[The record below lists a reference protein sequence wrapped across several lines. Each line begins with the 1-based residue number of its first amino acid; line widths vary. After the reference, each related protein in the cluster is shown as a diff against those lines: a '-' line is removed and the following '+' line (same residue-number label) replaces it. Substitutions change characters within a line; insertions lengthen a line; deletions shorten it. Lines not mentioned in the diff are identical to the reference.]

1 MNLENVGIS
10 YNASYLL
17 QGNQIERC
25 KKSIDLNAKVTE
37 LLLRTDKKD
46 CDIDNIKKVYKGK
59 VLFHVPAI
67 NPDLANLKSVNEL
80 VRTLSENGIKMITI
94 NASNLSLDLF
104 EWSTLE
110 EQKKYFLNIVTAIA
124 TLASNKIEVAIDN
137 LKHNESNTMF
147 GSDIAQVTDII
158 VYSRKMLVK
167 DFGFKE
173 DVAEKYIGLSLNID
187 NIDVSSDK
195 ENLNNWNKAYEIA
208 QNIKFTAWSRK
219 KVESEIKE
227 EAKNVRISNL
237 DNEKNI
243 KLITDMCKRN
253 NYIVLLKTE
262 SDIDEV
268 DEQFVLLLNL
278 MGVDINV
285 IKESSIKT
293 KIKDNSK
300 NNKKI
305 TNMIIALMIITT
317 IIILCMMFLLELR

>member
-1 MNLENVGIS
+1 MNLENIGIS

-137 LKHNESNTMF
+137 LKRNESNTMF

-173 DVAEKYIGLSLNID
+173 DVAEKYIGLSLNLD
-187 NIDVSSDK
+187 NIDVSSAK
-195 ENLNNWNKAYEIA
+195 ESLNNWFEVFN
-208 QNIKFTAWSRK
+208 NSIKCI
-219 KVESEIKE
+219 KV
-227 EAKNVRISNL
+227 SNL
-237 DNEKNI
+237 DNEENI
-243 KLITDMCKRN
+243 KFLTDICKKN
-253 NYIVLLKTE
+253 NYVVLLKTE
-262 SDIDEV
+262 SDLDEV
-268 DEQFVLLLNL
+268 DEQYVSLLNL
-278 MGVDINV
+278 MGVDVNIT
-285 IKESSIKT
+285 KENSKKT
-293 KIKDNSK
+293 KIKDISK

-305 TNMIIALMIITT
+305 TNIIIALMIITT
-317 IIILCMMFLLELR
+317 IIILCMMFILELR

>member
-46 CDIDNIKKVYKGK
+46 CDIDNIKKVYKEK

-195 ENLNNWNKAYEIA
+195 ENLNNWFEVFN
-208 QNIKFTAWSRK
+208 NSIKC
-219 KVESEIKE
+219 IK
-227 EAKNVRISNL
+227 ISNL

-243 KLITDMCKRN
+243 KLITDMCKKN

-317 IIILCMMFLLELR
+317 IIILCMMFILELR

>member
-195 ENLNNWNKAYEIA
+195 ENLNNWFEVFN
-208 QNIKFTAWSRK
+208 NSIKC
-219 KVESEIKE
+219 IK
-227 EAKNVRISNL
+227 ISNL

-243 KLITDMCKRN
+243 KLITDMCKKN

-305 TNMIIALMIITT
+305 TNIIIALMIITT
-317 IIILCMMFLLELR
+317 IIILCMMFILELR

>member
-25 KKSIDLNAKVTE
+25 KKSIDLNVKVTE

-195 ENLNNWNKAYEIA
+195 ENLNNWFEVFN
-208 QNIKFTAWSRK
+208 NSIKC
-219 KVESEIKE
+219 IK
-227 EAKNVRISNL
+227 ISNL

-243 KLITDMCKRN
+243 KLFTDMCKKN

-317 IIILCMMFLLELR
+317 IIILCMMFILELR

>member
-25 KKSIDLNAKVTE
+25 KKSIDLNVKVTE

-80 VRTLSENGIKMITI
+80 VRTLSGNGIKMITI

-147 GSDIAQVTDII
+147 GSDIAQV
-158 VYSRKMLVK
+158 R
-167 DFGFKE
+167 FKY
-173 DVAEKYIGLSLNID
+173 DWK
-187 NIDVSSDK
+187 
-195 ENLNNWNKAYEIA
+195 
-208 QNIKFTAWSRK
+208 
-219 KVESEIKE
+219 
-227 EAKNVRISNL
+227 
-237 DNEKNI
+237 
-243 KLITDMCKRN
+243 
-253 NYIVLLKTE
+253 
-262 SDIDEV
+262 
-268 DEQFVLLLNL
+268 
-278 MGVDINV
+278 
-285 IKESSIKT
+285 
-293 KIKDNSK
+293 
-300 NNKKI
+300 
-305 TNMIIALMIITT
+305 IALIILIYILKYRY
-317 IIILCMMFLLELR
+317 IIIKKYYYPVFYKKLSIFV

>member
-25 KKSIDLNAKVTE
+25 KKSIDLNVKVTE

-80 VRTLSENGIKMITI
+80 VRTLSGNGIKMITI

-187 NIDVSSDK
+187 NIDFSSDK
-195 ENLNNWNKAYEIA
+195 ENLNNWFEVFN
-208 QNIKFTAWSRK
+208 NSIKC
-219 KVESEIKE
+219 IK
-227 EAKNVRISNL
+227 ISNL

-243 KLITDMCKRN
+243 KLITDMCKKN

-285 IKESSIKT
+285 IKESTIKT

-317 IIILCMMFLLELR
+317 IIILCMMFILELR

>member
-1 MNLENVGIS
+1 MNLENIGIS

-137 LKHNESNTMF
+137 LKRNESNTMF

-173 DVAEKYIGLSLNID
+173 DVAEKYIGLSLNLD
-187 NIDVSSDK
+187 NIDVSSAK
-195 ENLNNWNKAYEIA
+195 ESLNNWFEVFN
-208 QNIKFTAWSRK
+208 NSIKCI
-219 KVESEIKE
+219 KV
-227 EAKNVRISNL
+227 SNL
-237 DNEKNI
+237 DNEENI
-243 KLITDMCKRN
+243 KFLTDICKKN
-253 NYIVLLKTE
+253 NYVVLLKTE
-262 SDIDEV
+262 SDLDEV
-268 DEQFVLLLNL
+268 DEQYVSLLNL
-278 MGVDINV
+278 MGVDVNIT
-285 IKESSIKT
+285 KENSKKT
-293 KIKDNSK
+293 KIKDISK

-317 IIILCMMFLLELR
+317 VIILCMMFILELR

>member
-1 MNLENVGIS
+1 MNLENIGIS

-137 LKHNESNTMF
+137 LKRNESNTMF

-173 DVAEKYIGLSLNID
+173 DVAEKYIGLSLNLD
-187 NIDVSSDK
+187 NIDVSSAK
-195 ENLNNWNKAYEIA
+195 ESLNNWFEVFN
-208 QNIKFTAWSRK
+208 NSIKCI
-219 KVESEIKE
+219 KV
-227 EAKNVRISNL
+227 SNL
-237 DNEKNI
+237 DNEENI
-243 KLITDMCKRN
+243 KFLTDICKKN
-253 NYIVLLKTE
+253 NYVVLLKTE
-262 SDIDEV
+262 SDLDEV
-268 DEQFVLLLNL
+268 DEQYVSLLNL
-278 MGVDINV
+278 MGLDVNIT
-285 IKESSIKT
+285 KENSKKT
-293 KIKDNSK
+293 KIKDISK

-305 TNMIIALMIITT
+305 TNIIIALMIITT
-317 IIILCMMFLLELR
+317 IIILCMMFILELR

>member
-25 KKSIDLNAKVTE
+25 KKSIDLNVKVTE

-110 EQKKYFLNIVTAIA
+110 EQKKYFLNIVTAIE

-173 DVAEKYIGLSLNID
+173 DLAEKYIGLSLNID

-195 ENLNNWNKAYEIA
+195 ENLNNWFEVFN
-208 QNIKFTAWSRK
+208 NSIKC
-219 KVESEIKE
+219 IK
-227 EAKNVRISNL
+227 ISNL

-243 KLITDMCKRN
+243 KLITDMCKKN

-317 IIILCMMFLLELR
+317 IIILCMMFILELR

>member
-1 MNLENVGIS
+1 MNLENIGIS

-137 LKHNESNTMF
+137 LKRNESNTMF

-173 DVAEKYIGLSLNID
+173 DVAEKYIGLSLNLD
-187 NIDVSSDK
+187 NIDVSS
-195 ENLNNWNKAYEIA
+195 
-208 QNIKFTAWSRK
+208 
-219 KVESEIKE
+219 
-227 EAKNVRISNL
+227 AK
-237 DNEKNI
+237 
-243 KLITDMCKRN
+243 
-253 NYIVLLKTE
+253 
-262 SDIDEV
+262 
-268 DEQFVLLLNL
+268 
-278 MGVDINV
+278 
-285 IKESSIKT
+285 
-293 KIKDNSK
+293 
-300 NNKKI
+300 
-305 TNMIIALMIITT
+305 
-317 IIILCMMFLLELR
+317 

>member
-10 YNASYLL
+10 YNDSYLL

-195 ENLNNWNKAYEIA
+195 ENLNNWFEVFN
-208 QNIKFTAWSRK
+208 NSIKC
-219 KVESEIKE
+219 IK
-227 EAKNVRISNL
+227 ISNL

-243 KLITDMCKRN
+243 KLITDMCKKN

-305 TNMIIALMIITT
+305 TNIIIALMIITT
-317 IIILCMMFLLELR
+317 IIILCMMFILELR

>member
-1 MNLENVGIS
+1 MNLENIGIS

-137 LKHNESNTMF
+137 LKRNESNTMF

-158 VYSRKMLVK
+158 VYSRKILVK

-187 NIDVSSDK
+187 NIDVSSAK
-195 ENLNNWNKAYEIA
+195 ESLNNWFEVFN
-208 QNIKFTAWSRK
+208 NSIKCI
-219 KVESEIKE
+219 KV
-227 EAKNVRISNL
+227 SNL
-237 DNEKNI
+237 DNEENI
-243 KLITDMCKRN
+243 KFLTDICKKN
-253 NYIVLLKTE
+253 NYVVLLKTE
-262 SDIDEV
+262 SDLDEV
-268 DEQFVLLLNL
+268 DEQYVSLLNL
-278 MGVDINV
+278 MGVDVNIT
-285 IKESSIKT
+285 KENSKKT
-293 KIKDNSK
+293 KIKDISK

-305 TNMIIALMIITT
+305 TNIIIALMIITT
-317 IIILCMMFLLELR
+317 IIILCMMFILELR

>member
-195 ENLNNWNKAYEIA
+195 ENLNNWFEVFN
-208 QNIKFTAWSRK
+208 NSIKC
-219 KVESEIKE
+219 IK
-227 EAKNVRISNL
+227 ISNL

>member
-1 MNLENVGIS
+1 MNLENIGIS

-137 LKHNESNTMF
+137 LKRNESNTMF

-173 DVAEKYIGLSLNID
+173 DVAEKYIGLSLNLD
-187 NIDVSSDK
+187 NIDVSSAK
-195 ENLNNWNKAYEIA
+195 ESLNNWFEVFN
-208 QNIKFTAWSRK
+208 NSIKCI
-219 KVESEIKE
+219 KV
-227 EAKNVRISNL
+227 SNL
-237 DNEKNI
+237 DNEENI
-243 KLITDMCKRN
+243 KFLTDICKK
-253 NYIVLLKTE
+253 NYYVVLLKTE
-262 SDIDEV
+262 SDLDEV
-268 DEQFVLLLNL
+268 DEQYFSLLNL
-278 MGVDINV
+278 MGVDVNIT
-285 IKESSIKT
+285 KENSKKT
-293 KIKDNSK
+293 KIKDISK

-317 IIILCMMFLLELR
+317 VIILCMMFILDLR

>member
-1 MNLENVGIS
+1 MNLENIGIS

-37 LLLRTDKKD
+37 LLRTDKKD

-137 LKHNESNTMF
+137 LKRNESNTMF

-187 NIDVSSDK
+187 NIDVSSAK
-195 ENLNNWNKAYEIA
+195 ESLNNWFEVFN
-208 QNIKFTAWSRK
+208 NSIKCI
-219 KVESEIKE
+219 KV
-227 EAKNVRISNL
+227 SNL
-237 DNEKNI
+237 DNEENI
-243 KLITDMCKRN
+243 KFLTDICKKN
-253 NYIVLLKTE
+253 NYVVLLKTE
-262 SDIDEV
+262 SDLDEV
-268 DEQFVLLLNL
+268 DEQYVSLLNL
-278 MGVDINV
+278 MGVDVNIT
-285 IKESSIKT
+285 KENSKKT
-293 KIKDNSK
+293 KIKDISK

-305 TNMIIALMIITT
+305 TNIIIALMIITT
-317 IIILCMMFLLELR
+317 VIILCMMFILELR

>member
-1 MNLENVGIS
+1 MNLENIGIS

-173 DVAEKYIGLSLNID
+173 DVAEKYIGLSLNLD
-187 NIDVSSDK
+187 NIDVSSAK
-195 ENLNNWNKAYEIA
+195 ESLNNWFEVFN
-208 QNIKFTAWSRK
+208 NSIKCI
-219 KVESEIKE
+219 KV
-227 EAKNVRISNL
+227 SNL
-237 DNEKNI
+237 DNEENI
-243 KLITDMCKRN
+243 KFLTDICKKN
-253 NYIVLLKTE
+253 NYVVLLKTE
-262 SDIDEV
+262 SDLDEV
-268 DEQFVLLLNL
+268 DEQYVSLLNL
-278 MGVDINV
+278 MGVDVNIT
-285 IKESSIKT
+285 KENSKKT
-293 KIKDNSK
+293 KIKDISK

-305 TNMIIALMIITT
+305 TNIIIALMIITT
-317 IIILCMMFLLELR
+317 IIILCMMFILELR

>member
-1 MNLENVGIS
+1 MNLENIGIS

-137 LKHNESNTMF
+137 LKRNESNTMF

-173 DVAEKYIGLSLNID
+173 DVAEKYVGLSLNID
-187 NIDVSSDK
+187 NIDVSSAK
-195 ENLNNWNKAYEIA
+195 ESLNNWFEVFN
-208 QNIKFTAWSRK
+208 NSIKCI
-219 KVESEIKE
+219 KV
-227 EAKNVRISNL
+227 SNL
-237 DNEKNI
+237 DNEENI
-243 KLITDMCKRN
+243 KFLTDICKKN
-253 NYIVLLKTE
+253 NYVVLLKTE
-262 SDIDEV
+262 SDLDEV
-268 DEQFVLLLNL
+268 DEQYVSLFNL
-278 MGVDINV
+278 MGVDVNIT
-285 IKESSIKT
+285 KENSKKT
-293 KIKDNSK
+293 KIKDISK

-317 IIILCMMFLLELR
+317 VIILCMMFILELR

>member
-1 MNLENVGIS
+1 MNLENIGIS

-80 VRTLSENGIKMITI
+80 VRILSENGIKMITI

-195 ENLNNWNKAYEIA
+195 ENLNNWFEVFN
-208 QNIKFTAWSRK
+208 NSIKC
-219 KVESEIKE
+219 IK
-227 EAKNVRISNL
+227 ISNL

-243 KLITDMCKRN
+243 KLITDMCKKN

>member
-1 MNLENVGIS
+1 MNLENIGIS

-67 NPDLANLKSVNEL
+67 NTDLANLKSVNEL

-195 ENLNNWNKAYEIA
+195 ENLNNWFEVFN
-208 QNIKFTAWSRK
+208 NSIKC
-219 KVESEIKE
+219 IK
-227 EAKNVRISNL
+227 ISNL

-243 KLITDMCKRN
+243 KLITDMCKKN

-305 TNMIIALMIITT
+305 TNIIIALMIITT
-317 IIILCMMFLLELR
+317 IIILCMMFILELR

>member
-1 MNLENVGIS
+1 MNLENIGIS

-124 TLASNKIEVAIDN
+124 TLASNKIKVAIDN
-137 LKHNESNTMF
+137 LKRNESNTMF
-147 GSDIAQVTDII
+147 GYDIAQVTDII

-187 NIDVSSDK
+187 NIDVSSAK
-195 ENLNNWNKAYEIA
+195 ESLNNWFEVFNSS
-208 QNIKFTAWSRK
+208 IKC
-219 KVESEIKE
+219 IK
-227 EAKNVRISNL
+227 ISNL
-237 DNEKNI
+237 DNEENI
-243 KLITDMCKRN
+243 KFLTDMCKKN
-253 NYIVLLKTE
+253 NYVVLLKTE
-262 SDIDEV
+262 SDLDEV
-268 DEQFVLLLNL
+268 DEQYVSLLNL
-278 MGVDINV
+278 MGVDVNIT
-285 IKESSIKT
+285 KENSKKT
-293 KIKDNSK
+293 KIMDNSK

-305 TNMIIALMIITT
+305 TNIIIALMIITT
-317 IIILCMMFLLELR
+317 IIILCMMFILELR

>member
-187 NIDVSSDK
+187 NIDFSSDK
-195 ENLNNWNKAYEIA
+195 ENLNNWFEVFN
-208 QNIKFTAWSRK
+208 NSIKC
-219 KVESEIKE
+219 IK
-227 EAKNVRISNL
+227 ISNL

-243 KLITDMCKRN
+243 KLITDMCKKN

-285 IKESSIKT
+285 IKESTIKT

-317 IIILCMMFLLELR
+317 IIILCMMFILELR

>member
-1 MNLENVGIS
+1 MNLENIGIS

-124 TLASNKIEVAIDN
+124 TLASNKIKVAIDN
-137 LKHNESNTMF
+137 LKRNESNTMF
-147 GSDIAQVTDII
+147 GYDIAQVTDII

-187 NIDVSSDK
+187 NIDVSSAK
-195 ENLNNWNKAYEIA
+195 ESLNNWFEVFNSS
-208 QNIKFTAWSRK
+208 IKC
-219 KVESEIKE
+219 IK
-227 EAKNVRISNL
+227 ISNL
-237 DNEKNI
+237 DNEENI
-243 KLITDMCKRN
+243 KFLTDMCKKN
-253 NYIVLLKTE
+253 NYVVLLKTE
-262 SDIDEV
+262 SDLDEV
-268 DEQFVLLLNL
+268 DEQYVSLLNL
-278 MGVDINV
+278 MGVDVNIT
-285 IKESSIKT
+285 KENSKKT
-293 KIKDNSK
+293 KIMDNSK

-305 TNMIIALMIITT
+305 TNIIIALMIITT
-317 IIILCMMFLLELR
+317 IIILCRMFILELR

>member
-25 KKSIDLNAKVTE
+25 KKSIDLNVKVTE

-195 ENLNNWNKAYEIA
+195 ENLNNWFEVFN
-208 QNIKFTAWSRK
+208 NSIKC
-219 KVESEIKE
+219 IK
-227 EAKNVRISNL
+227 ISNL

-243 KLITDMCKRN
+243 KLITDMCKKN

>member
-1 MNLENVGIS
+1 MNLENIGIS

-187 NIDVSSDK
+187 NIDVSSAK
-195 ENLNNWNKAYEIA
+195 ESLNNWFEVFN
-208 QNIKFTAWSRK
+208 NSIKCI
-219 KVESEIKE
+219 KV
-227 EAKNVRISNL
+227 SNL
-237 DNEKNI
+237 DNEENI
-243 KLITDMCKRN
+243 KFLTDICKKN
-253 NYIVLLKTE
+253 NYVVLLKTE
-262 SDIDEV
+262 SDLDEV

-285 IKESSIKT
+285 IKESTIKT

-305 TNMIIALMIITT
+305 TNIIIALMIITT
-317 IIILCMMFLLELR
+317 IIILCMMFILELR

>member
-137 LKHNESNTMF
+137 LKRNESNTMF

-195 ENLNNWNKAYEIA
+195 ENLNNWFEVFN
-208 QNIKFTAWSRK
+208 NSIKC
-219 KVESEIKE
+219 IK
-227 EAKNVRISNL
+227 ISNL

-243 KLITDMCKRN
+243 KLITDMCKKN

-262 SDIDEV
+262 SDLDEV
-268 DEQFVLLLNL
+268 DEQYVSLLNL
-278 MGVDINV
+278 MGVDVNIT
-285 IKESSIKT
+285 KENSKKT
-293 KIKDNSK
+293 KIKDISK

-305 TNMIIALMIITT
+305 TNIIIALMIITT
-317 IIILCMMFLLELR
+317 IIILCMMFILELR

>member
-1 MNLENVGIS
+1 MNLENIGIS

-137 LKHNESNTMF
+137 LKRNESNTMF

-187 NIDVSSDK
+187 NIDVSSAK
-195 ENLNNWNKAYEIA
+195 ESLNNWFEVFN
-208 QNIKFTAWSRK
+208 NSIKCI
-219 KVESEIKE
+219 KV
-227 EAKNVRISNL
+227 SNL
-237 DNEKNI
+237 DNEENI
-243 KLITDMCKRN
+243 KFLTDICKKN
-253 NYIVLLKTE
+253 NYVVLLKTE
-262 SDIDEV
+262 SDLDEV
-268 DEQFVLLLNL
+268 DEQYVSLLNL
-278 MGVDINV
+278 MGVDVNIT
-285 IKESSIKT
+285 KENSKKT
-293 KIKDNSK
+293 KIKDISK

-305 TNMIIALMIITT
+305 TNIIIALMIITT
-317 IIILCMMFLLELR
+317 VIILCMMFILELR

>member
-1 MNLENVGIS
+1 MNLENIGIS

-173 DVAEKYIGLSLNID
+173 DAAEKYIGLSLNID

-195 ENLNNWNKAYEIA
+195 ENLNNWFEVFN
-208 QNIKFTAWSRK
+208 NSIKC
-219 KVESEIKE
+219 IK
-227 EAKNVRISNL
+227 ISNL

-243 KLITDMCKRN
+243 KLITDMCKKN

>member
-25 KKSIDLNAKVTE
+25 KKSIDLNVKVTE

-195 ENLNNWNKAYEIA
+195 ENLNNWFEVFN
-208 QNIKFTAWSRK
+208 NSIKC
-219 KVESEIKE
+219 IK
-227 EAKNVRISNL
+227 ISNL

-243 KLITDMCKRN
+243 KLITDMCKKN

-285 IKESSIKT
+285 IKESTIKT

-317 IIILCMMFLLELR
+317 IIILCMMFILELR

>member
-137 LKHNESNTMF
+137 LKRNESNTMF

-195 ENLNNWNKAYEIA
+195 ENLNNWFEVFN
-208 QNIKFTAWSRK
+208 NSIKC
-219 KVESEIKE
+219 IK
-227 EAKNVRISNL
+227 ISNL

-243 KLITDMCKRN
+243 KLITDMCKKN

-285 IKESSIKT
+285 IKENSIKT

-317 IIILCMMFLLELR
+317 IIILCMMFILELR

>member
-1 MNLENVGIS
+1 MNLENIGIS

-137 LKHNESNTMF
+137 LKRNESNTMF

-173 DVAEKYIGLSLNID
+173 DVAEKYIGLSLNLD
-187 NIDVSSDK
+187 NIDVSSVK
-195 ENLNNWNKAYEIA
+195 ESLNNWFEVFN
-208 QNIKFTAWSRK
+208 NSIKCI
-219 KVESEIKE
+219 KV
-227 EAKNVRISNL
+227 SNL
-237 DNEKNI
+237 DNEENI
-243 KLITDMCKRN
+243 KFLTDICKKN
-253 NYIVLLKTE
+253 NYVVLLKTE
-262 SDIDEV
+262 SDLDEV
-268 DEQFVLLLNL
+268 DEQYVSLLNL
-278 MGVDINV
+278 MGVDVNIT
-285 IKESSIKT
+285 KENSKKT
-293 KIKDNSK
+293 KIKDISK

-305 TNMIIALMIITT
+305 TNIIIALMIITT
-317 IIILCMMFLLELR
+317 IIILCMMFILELR

>member
-25 KKSIDLNAKVTE
+25 KKSIDLNVKVTE

-80 VRTLSENGIKMITI
+80 IRTLSENGVKMITI

-187 NIDVSSDK
+187 NIDVSSAK
-195 ENLNNWNKAYEIA
+195 ESLNNWFEVFN
-208 QNIKFTAWSRK
+208 NSIKCI
-219 KVESEIKE
+219 KV
-227 EAKNVRISNL
+227 SNL
-237 DNEKNI
+237 DNEENI
-243 KLITDMCKRN
+243 KFLTDICKKN
-253 NYIVLLKTE
+253 NYVVLLKTE
-262 SDIDEV
+262 SDLDEV
-268 DEQFVLLLNL
+268 DEQYVSLLNL
-278 MGVDINV
+278 MGVDVNIT
-285 IKESSIKT
+285 KENSKKT
-293 KIKDNSK
+293 KIKDISK

-317 IIILCMMFLLELR
+317 VIILCMMFILELR

>member
-137 LKHNESNTMF
+137 LKRNESNTMF

-187 NIDVSSDK
+187 NIDVSSAK
-195 ENLNNWNKAYEIA
+195 ESLNNWFEVFN
-208 QNIKFTAWSRK
+208 NSIKCI
-219 KVESEIKE
+219 KV
-227 EAKNVRISNL
+227 SNL
-237 DNEKNI
+237 DNEENI
-243 KLITDMCKRN
+243 KFLTDICKKN
-253 NYIVLLKTE
+253 NYVVLLKTE
-262 SDIDEV
+262 SDLDEV
-268 DEQFVLLLNL
+268 DEQYVSLLNL
-278 MGVDINV
+278 MGVDVNIT
-285 IKESSIKT
+285 KENSKKT
-293 KIKDNSK
+293 KIKDISK

-305 TNMIIALMIITT
+305 TNIIIALMIITT
-317 IIILCMMFLLELR
+317 VIILCMMFILELR

>member
-195 ENLNNWNKAYEIA
+195 ENLNNWFEVFN
-208 QNIKFTAWSRK
+208 NSIKC
-219 KVESEIKE
+219 IK
-227 EAKNVRISNL
+227 ISNL

-243 KLITDMCKRN
+243 KLITDMCKKN

-317 IIILCMMFLLELR
+317 IIILCLMFILELR

>member
-25 KKSIDLNAKVTE
+25 KKSIDLNVKVTE

-195 ENLNNWNKAYEIA
+195 ENLNNWFEVFN
-208 QNIKFTAWSRK
+208 NSIKC
-219 KVESEIKE
+219 IK
-227 EAKNVRISNL
+227 ISNL

-243 KLITDMCKRN
+243 KLITDMCKKN

-317 IIILCMMFLLELR
+317 IIILCMMFILELR

>member
-137 LKHNESNTMF
+137 LKRNESNTMF

-187 NIDVSSDK
+187 NIDVSSAK
-195 ENLNNWNKAYEIA
+195 ESLNNWFEVFN
-208 QNIKFTAWSRK
+208 NSIKCI
-219 KVESEIKE
+219 KV
-227 EAKNVRISNL
+227 SNL
-237 DNEKNI
+237 DNEENI
-243 KLITDMCKRN
+243 KFLTDICKKN
-253 NYIVLLKTE
+253 NYVVLLKTE
-262 SDIDEV
+262 SDLDEV
-268 DEQFVLLLNL
+268 DEQYVSLLNL

-317 IIILCMMFLLELR
+317 IIILCMMFILELR